1 MDSKTGASSNPFEP
15 TTMVGRSESVPP
27 PLSHAGTAADLRSA
41 TVVSSSAGG
50 GGADLDPDKEITRN
64 KLRKS
69 RLDDELKNPKVV
81 LDTLRLMIQIHR
93 ALPAA
98 DAAT

>member
-1 MDSKTGASSNPFEP
+1 M
-15 TTMVGRSESVPP
+15 PP
-27 PLSHAGTAADLRSA
+27 PLSHAGTAADLRSS